1 MMIGSVLT
9 APLSSRLGRRW
20 TSILG
25 IGLVYIISYLLF
37 VFPVNMGLLYIS
49 RLLMGVG
56 LGVSQTLSTIY
67 IAEVSTKD
75 TRASLAVIP
84 AMTGCLGV
92 NTCQVLGKYLDYR
105 MMSLVFTCI
114 NIPFIIMMLLIPESP
129 TFLVSRNRMEEA
141 EKELRRLR
149 GGGWDVV
156 KESLEIKK
164 QLQGDTDNKSKEK
177 SSLFRTELFQPHVI
191 KPLVVSIC
199 LMFFFQM
206 SGINLI
212 MMYAPRIFME
222 VTNIDAFTANIMM
235 GAALFVSNVVT
246 LIIAGKCPR
255 RIMLLISSLGC
266 ALTLAVMGVSYE
278 ITDLE
283 TECRNKTD
291 ILEQIINDADDDL
304 VDLCSFNVDWL
315 PVLNSMFFIFVFSL
329 GYGSMIWMTVVEI
342 LPPSIR
348 GWTNG
353 SILSQIIFIVTKIF
367 SRLAVGWV
375 GALSFITT
383 FTFPYLL
390 ASVSGKV
397 AFWIYA
403 SISFLGFLFIAMF
416 VPETRGK
423 TEDEIKHFFES
434 QNKETSDKSKASELH

>member
-129 TFLVSRNRMEEA
+129 TFLVSKNRMEEA

-353 SILSQIIFIVTKIF
+353 
-367 SRLAVGWV
+367 
-375 GALSFITT
+375 
-383 FTFPYLL
+383 
-390 ASVSGKV
+390 
-397 AFWIYA
+397 
-403 SISFLGFLFIAMF
+403 
-416 VPETRGK
+416 
-423 TEDEIKHFFES
+423 
-434 QNKETSDKSKASELH
+434 